1 METPEYALMFRVE
14 DTHWWYGALH
24 RLIRTSLDAHLSG
37 WRNRPILDAGCGTGA
52 VLDLLGNSSKHV
64 GIDLSPEALAFCR
77 RRGLTNVVQGN
88 ITTLPFADD
97 SFDAVIS
104 SSVLYHRWV
113 PDVHHALRE
122 LRRVLRPGGVL
133 VINVAAYEFL
143 RSAHDDAVHTAR
155 RFTRSELE
163 RLLVANRLRIRALT
177 YWTTLLFPLA
187 VLARTLGAS
196 GTGRDF
202 ESHAESGWKNRMLRS
217 VMSLELA
224 LLRRLPMPFG
234 VSLFAIAEKV
244 NNEEPTA

>member
-1 METPEYALMFRVE
+1 METAEYALMFRVE

-24 RLIRTSLDAHLSG
+24 RLIRASLDSHLSA
-37 WRNRPILDAGCGTGA
+37 WRDRPILDAGCGTGA
-52 VLDLLGNSSKHV
+52 VLELLGNPTKHV
-64 GIDLSPEALAFCR
+64 GVDVSSEALAFCR
-77 RRGLTNVVQGN
+77 RRGLSNVAQSNVAA
-88 ITTLPFADD
+88 LPFADN

-113 PDVHHALRE
+113 TDVHQVIRE

-133 VINVAAYEFL
+133 LVNVAAYEFL
-143 RSAHDDAVHTAR
+143 RSAHDDAVYTAR
-155 RFTRSELE
+155 RFTRSEIGH
-163 RLLVANRLRIRALT
+163 LLAANRLRVRTLT

-187 VLARTLGAS
+187 VLARTLGGS
-196 GTGRDF
+196 RTGRDF

-224 LLRRLPMPFG
+224 LLRLVPLPFG

-244 NNEEPTA
+244 DSEGPTA